1 MPVFKP
7 MSPILTDRL
16 PQGEG
21 WGYQLKWDGFRTLA
35 LVNDGRV
42 ELFSKYGLPKS
53 KVYPDLA
60 EALSL
65 LPGRFLL
72 DGEAVLL
79 DPKTGR
85 PSFQRM
91 QQRDK
96 LTDPALIRRAA
107 RRSPVQY
114 IAFDLLQ
121 LGGEDLRG
129 RPFRHRHEAL
139 QELAAGWTAP
149 LYTAQL
155 FPDGDAL
162 WDWVC
167 QRAWEG
173 VIAKRLD
180 SPYAEG
186 KDHRDWYKRKTALR
200 LEAEAVGVIYR
211 EGRVAS
217 LVLQQAGRYLGRA
230 SSGLDADAKRVLGG
244 LPAVPMPLAPPGP
257 LPEGLRGADIRWLAE
272 PLPVTV
278 SGRELTEAGLLRH
291 PKLLAIGGRA
301 L

>member
-7 MSPILTDRL
+7 MAPILTDRL
-16 PQGEG
+16 PQGDE
-21 WGYQLKWDGFRTLA
+21 WGYQLKWDGFRILA
-35 LVNDGRV
+35 LVDEGRV
-42 ELFSKYGLPKS
+42 ELVSKYGLPKT
-53 KVYPDLA
+53 KTYPDLVRV
-60 EALSL
+60 LSR

-79 DPKTGR
+79 DPATGR

-96 LTDPALIRRAA
+96 LADPALIRRAA
-107 RRSPVQY
+107 ERSPVQY
-114 IAFDLLQ
+114 VAFDLLQ
-121 LGGEDLRG
+121 LGGRDLRG
-129 RPFRHRHEAL
+129 RPFRERHEAL
-139 QELAAGWTAP
+139 DQLAADWEPP
-149 LYTAQL
+149 LCTAQL

-167 QRAWEG
+167 EREWEG

-186 KDHRDWYKRKTALR
+186 KDHRDWFKRKTALR
-200 LEAEAVGVIYR
+200 LEAEAVGIVYR

-217 LVLQQAGRYLGRA
+217 LVLQQGGKYLGRA
-230 SSGLDADAKRVLGG
+230 SSGLDAAAKRELGR
-244 LPAVPMPLAPPGP
+244 LPTVPAAGP
-257 LPEGLRGADIRWLAE
+257 RSGELPEGLRGAEIRWLAE

-291 PKLLAIGGRA
+291 PKLLAIGGKA
-301 L
+301 I